1 VELSHYDVLGVPR
14 DADHA
19 TLRAAYRRRA
29 RQTHPDAGG
38 DEAEFAAVALAWW
51 TLSSPERRARYDAG
65 DVGEDDAWGEDLG
78 WDDEVPAPPPPRRPV
93 PTPTPTPPP
102 DDAGADPAA
111 DPAAD
116 AGAEDPVAEPGPG
129 PDAYPDAA
137 EQDDGPVDAFTSEP
151 RVLPPATPSGPP
163 VPGRIRDAWF
173 DLTRR
178 RTWTR
183 RRLTVLAVVVA
194 LLLAAAPF
202 VVHGAITGDLTGTI
216 PWALAA
222 YAVVLGA
229 GLLVRSGTR
238 EDVRVAPYLTAV
250 FLWGPVLLFAA
261 IGTFY
266 LTGGITVARL
276 AVIVLPLAAGVALA
290 RDADR
295 RLLVRRAQSE
305 LRRRR
310 EVQRGLA
317 SRWNRLLAL
326 RAEHGAAH
334 VEPGQQSGR
343 AVWQLV
349 DDRTGEVLTRTPAG
363 APLAWAREL
372 RALGVPVAPVP
383 RHPGRARAAAA

>member
-1 VELSHYDVLGVPR
+1 VDLSHYEVLRVPR

-78 WDDEVPAPPPPRRPV
+78 WNDEVPAPPPLRRPE

-102 DDAGADPAA
+102 PDAPGADPAA
-111 DPAAD
+111 DPAAE
-116 AGAEDPVAEPGPG
+116 APAAETAPGPGPG
-129 PDAYPDAA
+129 PDAAP
-137 EQDDGPVDAFTSEP
+137 EEDDGPVDAFTSEP
-151 RVLPPATPSGPP
+151 RVLPPAAPSGAP
-163 VPGRIRDAWF
+163 VPDRIRDLWF
-173 DLTRR
+173 DVTRR

-202 VVHGAITGDLTGTI
+202 VVHGAVTGDLTGAI
-216 PWALAA
+216 PWELAA

-250 FLWGPVLLFAA
+250 FLWGPVLVFAG
-261 IGTFY
+261 IGTYY
-266 LTGGITVARL
+266 LTSGTTVARF
-276 AVIVLPLAAGVALA
+276 AVIALPLAAGVALA

-295 RLLVRRAQSE
+295 RLRLRRAQSE
-305 LRRRR
+305 LQRRR
-310 EVQRGLA
+310 EVQRSLA

-326 RAEHGAAH
+326 RAEHGSAH

-349 DDRTGEVLTRTPAG
+349 DDGTGEVLTRTPAG
-363 APLAWAREL
+363 APVAWAREL

-383 RHPGRARAAAA
+383 RHPGRARAAAV